1 MQDFYLLKHILEDQD
16 IAILYFFN
24 KKKSSLKKIKV
35 WFSKILVDDLLS
47 MDPDPQHWPKTF
59 LVKKSVRKES
69 AKLVVAFSRATEIV
83 KFSWGK

>member
-47 MDPDPQHWPKTF
+47 MDPDPQHW
-59 LVKKSVRKES
+59 RN
-69 AKLVVAFSRATEIV
+69 
-83 KFSWGK
+83 